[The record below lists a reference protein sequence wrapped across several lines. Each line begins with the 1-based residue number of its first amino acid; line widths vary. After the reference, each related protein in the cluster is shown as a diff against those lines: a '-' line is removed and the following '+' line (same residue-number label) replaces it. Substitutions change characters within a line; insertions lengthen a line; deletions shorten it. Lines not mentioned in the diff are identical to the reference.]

1 MRGRDMAENLKV
13 AEAEAPNV
21 VVRHKDFDKSLKSQF
36 DRGGQRKKK
45 AEKVS
50 GILEQIH
57 FGVESIKGI
66 PVTNHGENR
75 IRHCVKYDIGGGY
88 RLITAQSKKVIWI
101 LFFGD
106 HDECEKWLN
115 RNSGIELSYD
125 KVEKTWDYHY
135 ATSPREG
142 AVITRP
148 AIPSDAPLL
157 GRLSEKLHEELLDG
171 VPAILAIKISRLA
184 GVVTTSEIEVVCD
197 GIPDEARR
205 TLVYDVLVL
214 LANDDRDNA
223 EKRLDQFAGRAVLAE
238 EQPDAEIL
246 SVKDG
251 DTVRRLVVGSDEYK
265 KWLNK
270 LAEVGEHLEWSLFMH
285 PEQERVVEEDFSG
298 AAQLSGVS
306 GSGKTCIAVRR
317 AIRLAE
323 ADLKKRVLVV
333 TLNRSLAGLIEKLVD
348 AAAPDLDVRSRIQV
362 SSFFQL
368 CQELLQE
375 FEPHRVKY
383 YDSVS
388 WKLGEHIDEV
398 FREYYRCWT
407 NAQAAL
413 VLEPIHTSL
422 MAQGIS
428 AENYLREEF
437 DWLRSALNDGDRS
450 SYLSA
455 ADFPRVGRRYPIQ
468 EGWRK
473 LVLEGLQG
481 WEEKMEAVGVID
493 YLGLT
498 TAVSRHSS
506 KVEQRFTNVI
516 VDEAQ
521 DFGTT
526 ELAIIRQLVPDG
538 ENDILLCGDIAQH
551 VLPKH
556 RMLSKTGIVIGNR
569 SRRITR
575 NYRNTRQILEA
586 AYHVLI
592 QNLHEEMM
600 DRAEKDLELL
610 DPKFANRSS
619 NDPLV
624 LRATDLGEEIGYAR
638 STVETYLELHPH
650 AKCCIAIAG
659 FTLSEVEKFGNR
671 LGIKVLDGTHDPFS
685 SSIVLSDLEETK
697 GYEFDFVAIVNCSEG
712 VLPPA
717 DAPSEEAYRDGCRLY
732 VAMTRAKNDLYMSY
746 NGSPS
751 KWLENARKKL
761 SFFDWSDLE
770 ALNTEYVVEPPS
782 RIGEAEDEKVT
793 DEVELDGRQFCFTKR
808 ALGLSL
814 EAQAKLCELVD
825 GRGRR
830 LSTGGRV
837 RWANIRDLLEDI
849 EREPRV
855 RRLVGPTTSMEIR
868 EVLSQ

>member
-1 MRGRDMAENLKV
+1 MRVGDMVGNLKV
-13 AEAEAPNV
+13 AESEPAMIAL
-21 VVRHKDFDKSLKSQF
+21 RHKDFDGSLQRQF
-36 DRGGQRKKK
+36 RLGGKRKKR

-50 GILEQIH
+50 GILEQVR
-57 FGVESIKGI
+57 FGVERIKGV

-75 IRHCVKYDIGGGY
+75 IRNCVKYDLGDGY
-88 RLITAQSKKVIWI
+88 RLITAQSQKVILF

-106 HDECEKWLN
+106 HDECDRWLN
-115 RNSGIELSYD
+115 RNSGIELSYN
-125 KVEKTWDYHY
+125 KVEKTWGIHY
-135 ATSPREG
+135 ATSPG
-142 AVITRP
+142 DGTVITRP
-148 AIPSDAPLL
+148 AIPSEASLL
-157 GRLSEKLHEELLDG
+157 ERLSGKLNEELLDG
-171 VPAILAIKISRLA
+171 VPPIAAIKISRLS
-184 GVVTTSEIEVVCD
+184 GSVTTSEIEAVCD
-197 GIPDEARR
+197 GIPDEERK

-214 LANDDRDNA
+214 LGNDDRDDA
-223 EKRLDQFAGRAVLAE
+223 ENRLDLFAGRAVLAE
-238 EQPDAEIL
+238 GQPDAEIL

-251 DTVRRLVVGSDEYK
+251 DTVRRLVVGSEEYRE
-265 KWLNK
+265 WLNK
-270 LAEVGEHLEWSLFMH
+270 LAEGGEHLEWILFMH
-285 PEQERVVEEDFSG
+285 PEQEQVVEEDFSG

-317 AIRLAE
+317 AIRLAQ
-323 ADLKKRVLVV
+323 ADTEKRVLVV

-348 AAAPDLDVRSRIQV
+348 AATPDLGVRSRIHV
-362 SSFFQL
+362 SSFFEL

-407 NAQAAL
+407 NAHTAH
-413 VLEPIHTSL
+413 VLQPIHMSL

-437 DWLRSALNDGDRS
+437 DWLRSALNDKDRS
-450 SYLSA
+450 NYRSA
-455 ADFPRVGRRYPIQ
+455 ADVPRVGRRYPIQ

-473 LVLEGLQG
+473 LILKGMRG
-481 WEEKMEAVGVID
+481 WEEKMDAVGVID

-506 KVEQRFTNVI
+506 KVEQRFTNAI

-538 ENDILLCGDIAQH
+538 ENDIFLCGDIAQH

-556 RMLSKTGIVIGNR
+556 RMLSKAGIVIGNR
-569 SRRITR
+569 SRQIIR

-619 NDPLV
+619 NEPLV
-624 LRATDLGEEIGYAR
+624 LHATDLGEEIGYAR
-638 STVETYLELHPH
+638 SNVEAYLELHPH
-650 AKCCIAIAG
+650 AKCCIVIAG
-659 FTLSEVEKFGNR
+659 YTLSEVETFGNR

-697 GYEFDFVAIVNCSEG
+697 GYEFDFVAIVNCCEG
-712 VLPPA
+712 VLPRS
-717 DAPSEEAYRDGCRLY
+717 DAPREEAYRDGCRLY
-732 VAMTRAKNDLYMSY
+732 VAMTRAKNDLFISY
-746 NGSPS
+746 HGSPS
-751 KWLENARKKL
+751 EWLENAREKL
-761 SFFDWSDLE
+761 AFYDWSE
-770 ALNTEYVVEPPS
+770 VEVLNPEYVVERPAY
-782 RIGEAEDEKVT
+782 IAEVEDNKVT
-793 DEVELDGRQFCFTKR
+793 DELELNGRQFCFTKR

-830 LSTGGRV
+830 LSNGVRV
-837 RWANIRDLLEDI
+837 KWANVRDILEDI

-855 RRLVGPTTSMEIR
+855 RRLVGPTTSTEIR
-868 EVLSQ
+868 ERLSQ